1 MAQGLLPKRGIWTGI
16 LLLLLI
22 MEAVS
27 FKHISL
33 LVSTPMKQMQ
43 LTRACR
49 ARTSTQNE
57 IRATILQPFA
67 DNLEN

>member
-33 LVSTPMKQMQ
+33 LVFNAYEADATD
-43 LTRACR
+43 
-49 ARTSTQNE
+49 ARVSSQNIHSE
-57 IRATILQPFA
+57 R
-67 DNLEN
+67 N